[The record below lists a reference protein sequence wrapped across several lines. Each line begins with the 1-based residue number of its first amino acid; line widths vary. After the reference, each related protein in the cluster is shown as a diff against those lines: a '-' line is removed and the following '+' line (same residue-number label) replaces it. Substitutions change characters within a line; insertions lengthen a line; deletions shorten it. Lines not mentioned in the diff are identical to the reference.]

1 MQAALDNR
9 AELEI
14 NKYQKEINAVDQRYY
29 REQKKPQI
37 DFFATF
43 TQTGGAGS
51 ANPNFVNPV
60 GGSTTPTINQ
70 AIANLNAITLQNYPN
85 LPQITPITVTTTPA
99 LPGFL
104 IGGYGAAVGNLFAN
118 RYPSFRV
125 GLQFNLPIFGD
136 KTARAQ
142 YGRSLVEGERI
153 DTQREQIEQNIQV
166 DVRNALQAVHTAEAR
181 LRAAAIARENSEKQY
196 ESEKRKLDEGQSDVY
211 RVLDRQTALT
221 VARSN
226 ELRARTDLNKAIADF
241 QHATGNTLKDN
252 GIETMK

>member
-1 MQAALDNR
+1 MISPNRANAIWTQSITPVDSVEVETPTISLTEAMQAALDNR

-99 LPGFL
+99 LPGFFPMT
-104 IGGYGAAVGNLFAN
+104 IS
-118 RYPSFRV
+118 P
-125 GLQFNLPIFGD
+125 
-136 KTARAQ
+136 
-142 YGRSLVEGERI
+142 
-153 DTQREQIEQNIQV
+153 
-166 DVRNALQAVHTAEAR
+166 
-181 LRAAAIARENSEKQY
+181 NS
-196 ESEKRKLDEGQSDVY
+196 
-211 RVLDRQTALT
+211 A
-221 VARSN
+221 
-226 ELRARTDLNKAIADF
+226 
-241 QHATGNTLKDN
+241 
-252 GIETMK
+252 